1 MKSALIRVYRA
12 GILPLLNVHDE
23 LVCEVPESVA
33 EEAAQT
39 VIDCM
44 TMGMYSAT
52 EMDPNN
58 PIVPIV
64 VEGGVAD
71 SWAEK

>member
-1 MKSALIRVYRA
+1 MKSALIRVRQS
-12 GILPLLNVHDE
+12 GILPLVNVHDE
-23 LVCEVPESVA
+23 LLCEVPADEA

-44 TMGMYSAT
+44 VMGMYSAT
-52 EMDPNN
+52 EMDPDN

-64 VEGGVAD
+64 VEGGVAE